1 MRSISIEALVAWL
14 ESGDPPR
21 LIDVLSAE
29 RYAEIH
35 LPRAENIPRQELAV
49 RAANELARDEPV
61 VVYCAGP
68 TSRESERAV
77 AVLEELGYD
86 DVVRF
91 EGGLVEWRQ
100 RGLPV
105 VDPAP
110 PGSAATVHQDER
122 LREPAFAGDH
132 ERVRDALRICLEPEH
147 LRRTLTIAIVVGT
160 ILTAINHADVILR
173 GEATWSTVVKAA
185 LNYVVPFIV
194 SNLGLLAGARTE
206 RRG

>member
-1 MRSISIEALVAWL
+1 MLVVAPSRLASCPSLNRARAGRVERAMRSISIEALVAWL

-21 LIDVLSAE
+21 LVDVLSAE
-29 RYAEIH
+29 HYAEIH
-35 LPRAENIPRQELAV
+35 LPGAENIPRQELAV

-105 VDPAP
+105 VR
-110 PGSAATVHQDER
+110 PG
-122 LREPAFAGDH
+122 
-132 ERVRDALRICLEPEH
+132 
-147 LRRTLTIAIVVGT
+147 
-160 ILTAINHADVILR
+160 TA
-173 GEATWSTVVKAA
+173 W
-185 LNYVVPFIV
+185 
-194 SNLGLLAGARTE
+194 
-206 RRG
+206 